1 MDGNRRGTPRDGVTS
16 TTTPTRRHPASAPTT
31 NDERTTP
38 VPSTA
43 RRRWLVA
50 TPLAAVAAVTAVALV
65 PTFGSASS
73 HREAPSISQDPSAD
87 NTDVYAFRSP
97 DAPNTATLIANFVP
111 FEEPA
116 GGPNFYRFSD
126 DVKYQ
131 IKVDNTGDGK
141 EDVTYE
147 FRFSTKVKNPS
158 TFLYNTNKVTFDA
171 KSGEYTNLNLVQT
184 YTVRKITRGP
194 KGQTYVTTI
203 GRGLRTPPN
212 NVGPRSTPDYE
223 SLVGPSIYAFKDGT
237 KVFAGQRDDPF
248 FVDLGGT
255 FDLLGFRSAPPGA
268 FSSGGV
274 DGLRGYSVNS
284 IAIQVPIRQLTRTK
298 TVPTDAGLT
307 SSAIGVYASASRPV
321 IDIRKGDARVRW
333 QQVSRLGEPL
343 VNEVLTP
350 LAKKDLWN
358 RSDPSNDAQFEK
370 NYLSPE
376 LAGIVNA
383 LYDIGAP
390 TENRVDLTTLL
401 LTGIPPK
408 NGLGLPTTQIASSK
422 PAKADLLRLNL
433 AVAPTP
439 FASQDR
445 LGLLAGQADGFP
457 NGRRL
462 VDDVVDIEE
471 RAVAGVLA
479 VPFGLPAPNGSNAA
493 LAPQLGD
500 GVNANDVA
508 FSESFPYV
516 ATPGSGFAS
525 VPHP

>member
-1 MDGNRRGTPRDGVTS
+1 M
-16 TTTPTRRHPASAPTT
+16 

-38 VPSTA
+38 VSSNG
-43 RRRWLVA
+43 RRLRRVA
-50 TPLAAVAAVTAVALV
+50 VPLAVTAAAGAAVLV
-65 PTFGSASS
+65 PSFLSASS
-73 HREAPSISQDPSAD
+73 HREAPSISQDPTAD

-97 DAPNTATLIANFVP
+97 DAPGTATLIANFVP

-116 GGPNFYRFSD
+116 GGPNFHRFSD
-126 DVKYQ
+126 DVKYE
-131 IKVDNTGDGK
+131 INVDNTGDGR

-147 FRFSTKVKNPS
+147 LRFDTKVKNPA
-158 TFLYNTNKVTFDA
+158 TFLYNTGAVTYDA
-171 KSGEYTNLNLVQT
+171 KKGDYANLNLVQT
-184 YTVRKITRGP
+184 YTLRKITRDA
-194 KGQTYVTTI
+194 KGRTVVATL
-203 GRGLRTPPN
+203 GRNLLTPPN
-212 NVGPRSTPDYE
+212 NVGPRSTPGYTA
-223 SLVGPSIYAFKDGT
+223 LVEPAIHAFKDGT

-248 FVDLGGT
+248 YVDLGGT

-274 DGLRGYSVNS
+274 DGLRGYSVNT
-284 IAIQVPIRQLTRTK
+284 IAVQVPIRQLTRTRAI
-298 TVPTDAGLT
+298 PTDTNAT

-321 IDIRKGDARVRW
+321 IDIKKGDARVRW

-343 VNEVLTP
+343 VNEVLIP
-350 LAKKDLWN
+350 LGKKDLWN
-358 RSDPSNDAQFEK
+358 RSDPAADSQFER
-370 NYLSPE
+370 NYLKPE

-390 TENRVDLTTLL
+390 TEGRVDLTTVL

-433 AVAPTP
+433 AVPPTP
-439 FASQDR
+439 FAQQDR

-479 VPFGLPAPNGSNAA
+479 TPFGLPAPSGGNAA
-493 LAPQLGD
+493 LAPLLGD
-500 GVNANDVA
+500 GVNANDVP
-508 FSESFPYV
+508 FLEQFPYV
-516 ATPGSGFAS
+516 ATPGAGFAS

>member
-1 MDGNRRGTPRDGVTS
+1 VSSNGRRL
-16 TTTPTRRHPASAPTT
+16 RR
-31 NDERTTP
+31 
-38 VPSTA
+38 
-43 RRRWLVA
+43 VA
-50 TPLAAVAAVTAVALV
+50 LPLAVTAAAGASVLV
-65 PTFGSASS
+65 PSFLSASS

-126 DVKYQ
+126 DVKYE
-131 IKVDNTGDGK
+131 INVDNTGDGK
-141 EDVTYE
+141 DDVTYE
-147 FRFSTKVKNPS
+147 FRFNTTVKNPA
-158 TFLYNTNKVTFDA
+158 TFLYNSNKVTYDA
-171 KSGEYTNLNLVQT
+171 KKGEYTNLNLVQT
-184 YTVRKITRGP
+184 YTVRRITHDSRGR
-194 KGQTYVTTI
+194 TVVTTI
-203 GRGLRTPPN
+203 GRDLLTPPN
-212 NVGPRSTPDYE
+212 NVGARSTPDYA
-223 SLVGPSIYAFKDGT
+223 SLVAPAIHSFKDGT

-248 FVDLGGT
+248 YVDLGGT

-268 FSSGGV
+268 FNSGGV
-274 DGLRGYSVNS
+274 DGLRGYSVNT
-284 IAIQVPIRQLTRTK
+284 IAIQVPIKSITRTR
-298 TVPTDAGLT
+298 TIPTDAN
-307 SSAIGVYASASRPV
+307 SPSAAVGVYASASRPV
-321 IDIRKGDARVRW
+321 IDIKKGDSRVRW

-343 VNEVLTP
+343 VNEVLIP
-350 LAKKDLWN
+350 LGKKDLWN
-358 RSDPSNDAQFEK
+358 RSDPADDSQFEK
-370 NYLSPE
+370 NYLKPE

-390 TENRVDLTTLL
+390 TTGRVDLTTVL
-401 LTGIPPK
+401 LTGIPPN
-408 NGLGLPTTQIASSK
+408 NGLGLPTTQIANSK

-479 VPFGLPAPNGSNAA
+479 TPFGLPAPNGGNAA
-493 LAPQLGD
+493 LAPLLGD
-500 GVNANDVA
+500 GVNANDVPFA
-508 FSESFPYV
+508 ESFPYV